1 MRRLSQLLKKVP
13 VAEQESILAT
23 CTLGKSQNRPI
34 QSPSMPS
41 VLSGDQEEEELITPL
56 VRKRK
61 AMAQGGEGSEK
72 KVAAAIPNVQSE
84 TEQNPRSAATQS
96 VSPSLSKITRVDL
109 SEERGADKRTTAEKV
124 ERDQLAIEKE
134 AEEKLEDERDR
145 KGKKAKSEG
154 AKTGKSAT
162 QKMAKRKKRL
172 KS

>member
-1 MRRLSQLLKKVP
+1 
-13 VAEQESILAT
+13 
-23 CTLGKSQNRPI
+23 
-34 QSPSMPS
+34 
-41 VLSGDQEEEELITPL
+41 
-56 VRKRK
+56 
-61 AMAQGGEGSEK
+61 MAQGGEGSEK

-109 SEERGADKRTTAEKV
+109 SEKRGADKRTMAEKV

-154 AKTGKSAT
+154 AKTAKSAT
-162 QKMAKRKKRL
+162 QKMTKRKKWL